1 MKKLISIIF
10 CFALLFSANG
20 AVFAQ
25 SSNDLTS
32 SEALKLAKSAR
43 IHFWNVMNG
52 HKLLETK
59 LNCPMTTFNYN
70 GTEYRYFCSEFNTKN
85 KLQKYMREVF
95 TLNASEKGFKKYKF
109 IEYKG
114 KLAQPNAD
122 SGSLLEWDKSKVK
135 LIYQRKNIC
144 LFEYTV
150 PYGEP
155 KMYEKRNITF
165 VKVNNQWKI
174 NSFDAVH

>member
-1 MKKLISIIF
+1 M
-10 CFALLFSANG
+10 G
-20 AVFAQ
+20 
-25 SSNDLTS
+25 
-32 SEALKLAKSAR
+32 
-43 IHFWNVMNG
+43 
-52 HKLLETK
+52 
-59 LNCPMTTFNYN
+59 
-70 GTEYRYFCSEFNTKN
+70 
-85 KLQKYMREVF
+85 EVF
-95 TLNASEKGFKKYKF
+95 TLNASEKGIKKYKF

-122 SGSLLEWDKSKVK
+122 GGSTLEWDKSKVK

-144 LFEYTV
+144 LFEFTV

-165 VKVNNQWKI
+165 VKINNQWKI